1 MKIEGYY
8 CFIPK
13 SWLLLVTQEIQM
25 KPSIVL
31 DIPFVRPRLTPL
43 KFISLPSLNPNLTP
57 LDVK

>member
-1 MKIEGYY
+1 MKIKGHY

-13 SWLLLVTQEIQM
+13 SWLSLVTQEIQM
-25 KPSIVL
+25 KPAIVL
-31 DIPFVRPRLTPL
+31 DILFVRPQLTPL